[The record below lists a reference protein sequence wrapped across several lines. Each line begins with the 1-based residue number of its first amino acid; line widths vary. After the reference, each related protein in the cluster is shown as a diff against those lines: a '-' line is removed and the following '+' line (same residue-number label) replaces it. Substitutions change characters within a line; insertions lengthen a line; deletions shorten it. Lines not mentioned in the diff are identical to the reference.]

1 MSSAQRST
9 LSVLLLVLL
18 VGSGCTSEKIVFV
31 YPDEELDFRMRNL
44 GVPALYLDQVTDMR
58 PPEQREGEGR
68 YFKITYPKDSDWE
81 VPATRIYAEA
91 LAQDVD
97 QTHLFEL
104 VPLRGQAD
112 YALSMDLLSMSC
124 ELRRSPASMLLSGG
138 LGVGLGMVLGD
149 DASSRAKYAVAL
161 GIVGILAI
169 PVPTKNYAEC
179 EVRLTLENAHG
190 DVVWQ
195 ESCLGEHRGD
205 RFMSATA
212 REDQKLVNEHLTKA
226 VKRANACLLGQL
238 RHYLLE
244 TAGGGG

>member
-1 MSSAQRST
+1 MSIGKGLTPLILAI
-9 LSVLLLVLL
+9 LLLM
-18 VGSGCTSEKIVFV
+18 GIGCTSEQIIFV

-44 GVPALYLDQVTDMR
+44 GVPSLYLDGVTDMR
-58 PPEQREGEGR
+58 PIEQREGKGR
-68 YFKITYPKDSDWE
+68 YFKITYPKDSAWE

-91 LAQDVD
+91 LAQDVE

-112 YALSMDLLSMSC
+112 YTLSMDLLAMGC
-124 ELRRSPASMLLSGG
+124 ELRRSPAAVLLAA
-138 LGVGLGMVLGD
+138 GVGAGVGMALGD
-149 DASSRAKYAVAL
+149 DGSSRAKYAVVL
-161 GIVGILAI
+161 GVVSLLAI
-169 PVPTKNYAEC
+169 PVPTKNHAEC

-195 ESCLGEHRGD
+195 KSCLGEYEAEK
-205 RFMSATA
+205 FLSATA

-238 RHYLLE
+238 RQYLLE
-244 TAGGGG
+244 TAGGGS